1 MLHLITQFAIML
13 YCIFLIL
20 VIFTTKGWVKIPFIE
35 KLQIWLSGN
44 KIPANTIA
52 LGIAA
57 ILLVIYFLT

>member
-20 VIFTTKGWVKIPFIE
+20 VIFTTKGWIKIPFIE
-35 KLQIWLSGN
+35 KLQTWLSGN

-52 LGIAA
+52 LGIAV